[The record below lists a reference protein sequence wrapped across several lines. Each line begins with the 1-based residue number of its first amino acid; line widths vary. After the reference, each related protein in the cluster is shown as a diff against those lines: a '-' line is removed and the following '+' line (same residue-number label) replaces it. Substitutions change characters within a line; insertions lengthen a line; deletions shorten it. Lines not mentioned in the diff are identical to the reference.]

1 MNVLLKIYEDWI
13 LMIIGQFCGTEVFY
27 ILRVM
32 WMFVCFVW
40 HKWNNGLVAL
50 KVLEFCDRCFFVHS
64 MLVRL
69 WGSERHPNGNSEK
82 YSLDWTHGKWQ
93 KRHPMVLII
102 HRMHTTCYT
111 FLKIYFKYT
120 PLSGSYFEMLLIPTC
135 VLKYFMQNAVYYSI
149 LNPLL
154 KASVCKI
161 SFLISIC
168 PLGFRKLT
176 IAFMNDQNCKWL

>member
-1 MNVLLKIYEDWI
+1 MN
-13 LMIIGQFCGTEVFY
+13 FCLF
-27 ILRVM
+27 
-32 WMFVCFVW
+32 FVAQMKQWNSCF
-40 HKWNNGLVAL
+40 KGFWNFVTGA
-50 KVLEFCDRCFFVHS
+50 FVHS

-69 WGSERHPNGNSEK
+69 CGFERYTNGYSEK
-82 YSLDWTHGKWQ
+82 YSLDWTHGRWQ
-93 KRHPMVLII
+93 KRHSMGLII

-161 SFLISIC
+161 SFLYIEISIC

-176 IAFMNDQNCKWL
+176 IAFMNDRNCKWF